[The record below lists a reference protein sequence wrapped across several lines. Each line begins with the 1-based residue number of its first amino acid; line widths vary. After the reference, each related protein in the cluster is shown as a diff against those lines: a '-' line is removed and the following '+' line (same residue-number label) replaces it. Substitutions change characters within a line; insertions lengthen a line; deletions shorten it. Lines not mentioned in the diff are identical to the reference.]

1 MSSILQSPATAPG
14 RFGPYGG
21 RYVPETLMVPLF
33 ELERAYEIAKSDAS
47 FQSQLQSLLK
57 NFAGRP
63 TPLQFASRLTA
74 HLGGLAP
81 TGSGPRIYLKREDLL
96 HTGAHKINNAIGQGL
111 LALKM
116 GKPRIVA
123 ETGAGQHGVASA
135 TIAAQL
141 GLECVVYMGTEDM
154 ARQALNVARMRLLG
168 AQVVAVDSGSRTLKD
183 AINEAMRDWVTNVR
197 TTHYLL
203 GSVLGAHPYPT
214 MVRDFQSIIGREA
227 RGQIL
232 AAEKRLPT
240 HLFACVGGGSNAIG
254 LFYAF
259 LRDAE
264 VKMVG
269 IEAGG
274 RGNALGEHAAR
285 LAAAQGY
292 AGARPGVL
300 QGTYTYV
307 LQNSDG
313 QIATTHSISA
323 GLDYPAIGPEHA
335 WLADQR
341 RAQYAAVSDSAALDA
356 ARTLARTEGIIP
368 ALESAHAIAGLI
380 ERRAQFTRDDLV
392 ILNLS
397 GRGDKDMDTYSR
409 LL

>member
-1 MSSILQSPATAPG
+1 MTTQFTIPVSVPG

-21 RYVPETLMVPLF
+21 RYVPETLMVPLY
-33 ELERAYEIAKSDAS
+33 ELERAYEQAKTDPA
-47 FQSQLQSLLK
+47 FQSGFHDLLK

-74 HLGGLAP
+74 HLG
-81 TGSGPRIYLKREDLL
+81 GPRIYLKREDLL

-111 LALKM
+111 LAEKM
-116 GKPRIVA
+116 GKPRIIA

-135 TIAAQL
+135 TVAAHL
-141 GLECVVYMGTEDM
+141 GLQCTVYMGTEDM
-154 ARQALNVARMRLLG
+154 ARQALNVARMRMLG
-168 AQVVAVDSGSRTLKD
+168 AEVTGVESGSKTLKD

-197 TTHYLL
+197 TSYYLL

-214 MVRDFQSIIGREA
+214 MVRDFQAVIGREA
-227 RGQIL
+227 REQIL

-240 HLFACVGGGSNAIG
+240 HLYACVGGGSNSIG
-254 LFYAF
+254 LFYEF
-259 LRDAE
+259 LKDPE
-264 VKMVG
+264 VRMVG

-274 RGNALGEHAAR
+274 RGQGLGEHAAR
-285 LAAAQGY
+285 LAAHQGFT
-292 AGARPGVL
+292 GARPGVL

-307 LQNSDG
+307 LQTEDG

-341 RAQYAAVSDSAALDA
+341 RAEYAAVSDSAALEA
-356 ARTLARTEGIIP
+356 ARLLSHTEGIIP

-380 ERRAQFTRDDLV
+380 ERLPHLKRSDLV
-392 ILNLS
+392 IVNLS
-397 GRGDKDMDTYSR
+397 GRGDKDMDTYKR